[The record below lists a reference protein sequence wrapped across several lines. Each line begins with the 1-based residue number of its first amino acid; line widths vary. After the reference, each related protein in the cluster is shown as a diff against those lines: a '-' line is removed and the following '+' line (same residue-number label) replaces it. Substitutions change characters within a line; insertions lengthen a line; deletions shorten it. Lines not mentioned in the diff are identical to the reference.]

1 MNQRWPAGTRGPFAL
16 VGAEVALL
24 PASSPPGCMCAIAEA
39 TSARTDREAGGG
51 WGAVDPEGTR
61 ENRR

>member
-51 WGAVDPEGTR
+51 WGAVDP
-61 ENRR
+61 